1 MADKFALFEYNTEN
15 IGDEVQ
21 SIAARRFLPKVDYYI
36 DRDNLSNFKSDHSVK
51 LIMNGWYNR
60 NPKSWPPRADSNIEP
75 LLISMHVSQ
84 KDKQVVKSFLSPDSV
99 EFLKKNGPVGARDK
113 TTEEFFIKHNIPS
126 YFSGCVT
133 LTLQRDPEIKKRDFI
148 LAVDVSKKIVETIKQ
163 RTNRPVIEISVYH
176 FPYLSREERFFVAEY
191 FLSLYQSAAA
201 VITTRLHAMLPSLA
215 FETPVLLIK
224 DNKKYEA
231 KRYAGLMELVRS
243 ATEQE
248 FINSSGIF
256 KLDNPTKNP
265 SKYKKIRESI
275 IEKCSNFTGFNNDKT
290 FRTIE
295 LSDGMFDVRFVRAFA
310 FGWSS
315 TFPKALLEGD
325 VAWRDQQV
333 EDLRTILDEERKKA
347 KHVEESLRKEINK
360 QTAYAKELNEQLNCL
375 YSSKSW
381 RYTAFFRSIMKL
393 KSNK

>member
-36 DRDNLSNFKSDHSVK
+36 DRDNLSNFKSDYPVK

-148 LAVDVSKKIVETIKQ
+148 LAVDVSKKVVETIKQ

-176 FPYLSREERFFVAEY
+176 FPYLSREERLFVAEY

-224 DNKKYEA
+224 DNQKYEA
-231 KRYAGLMELVRS
+231 KRYEGLAELVRS
-243 ATEQE
+243 ATEKE
-248 FINSSGIF
+248 FINSPDIF
-256 KLDNPTKNP
+256 KFDKPTKNP
-265 SKYKKIRESI
+265 TKYKKIRDSLI
-275 IEKCSNFTGFNNDKT
+275 KKCSDFTGFNNDKT

-295 LSDGMFDVRFVRAFA
+295 LGDNMFDIRFIRAFA

-325 VAWRDQQV
+325 VAWHDRQI
-333 EDLRTILDEERKKA
+333 EDLKDILKREQKKNQ
-347 KHVEESLRKEINK
+347 SLNDQIKSLN
-360 QTAYAKELNEQLNCL
+360 QELNDVYN
-375 YSSKSW
+375 SKSW
-381 RYTAFFRSIMKL
+381 RYTEFFRGIMKL